1 MIPVQL
7 ISTLI
12 VACGWSVLANAMQA
26 NFTLDNDIQ
35 SSFIQRR
42 LKSQERKEMQREILS
57 ILGLPH
63 RPRPLLHERH
73 TAAPMYMLDLY
84 NAILE
89 DGDQRSGIVYSYEPA
104 YTTPGPPMMTQ
115 QDSRFLSDADMVM
128 SFVNLGEHLMI
139 IFFRFSKLSSYQER
153 LVVLCRTVTLVMTKI

>member
-7 ISTLI
+7 ISALI
-12 VACGWSVLANAMQA
+12 VACGCSVLADAMQA

-42 LKSQERKEMQREILS
+42 LKSQERREMQREILS

-89 DGDQRSGIVYSYEPA
+89 DGDQRSGFVYSYKPV
-104 YTTPGPPMMTQ
+104 YTTPEPPVMTQ
-115 QDSRFLSDADMVM
+115 QDSRFLNDADMVM
-128 SFVNLGEHLMI
+128 SFVNLGECLI
-139 IFFRFSKLSSYQER
+139 IYSFK
-153 LVVLCRTVTLVMTKI
+153 T

>member
-139 IFFRFSKLSSYQER
+139 
-153 LVVLCRTVTLVMTKI
+153 

>member
-1 MIPVQL
+1 MTQL
-7 ISTLI
+7 QLFSVFTLACVWSI
-12 VACGWSVLANAMQA
+12 VADAMSA

-42 LKSQERKEMQREILS
+42 LKSQERREMQREILS

-89 DGDQRSGIVYSYEPA
+89 DRDQRSGYVYSYEPV
-104 YTTPGPPMMTQ
+104 YTTPGPPMVSQ
-115 QDSRFLSDADMVM
+115 QDSRFLNDADMVM
-128 SFVNLGEHLMI
+128 SFVNMGEHLI
-139 IFFRFSKLSSYQER
+139 IDNDLRINTDGL
-153 LVVLCRTVTLVMTKI
+153 LM